1 MSWNQFHPAV
11 KSWFEKSFGHAT
23 EIQLGAWTAVDKEQH
38 TLIAAPT
45 GSGKTLAAFLNA
57 INQLVE
63 NGLKAPLPDKVQ
75 VVYISPLK
83 ALSNDIEKNLHQ
95 PLCGIRDR
103 LFELSHGDVPIR
115 TAVRTGDTS
124 QSERQAMKRVPPHI
138 LVTTPESFYLLLTSA
153 SGREMLSDV
162 KTVIVDEIH
171 ALAGDKRGAHLTLS
185 LERLAALTP
194 RPPLRVGISATQK
207 PIEQIAHF
215 LVGGSN
221 TPCEIVNTGYTRKRD
236 IEMVLPGSP
245 LEAVMSAE
253 VWSELYESLAEQ
265 IEAHRTTLIF
275 VNTRRLAERLARHL
289 AERIGEEQITTH
301 HGSLSKEHRL
311 RAETLLKQGE
321 LRALV
326 ATASL
331 ELGIDIGDIDLVCQ
345 LGSPHSI
352 ATFLQRVGRASHT
365 VDGVPKGRLYPL
377 SRDELVEC
385 TALLHAVQLGEL
397 DAIQIPS
404 APLDVLAQQIVAE
417 VGSAG
422 EWPQQAL
429 FDLVC
434 GAWPYRE
441 LTEEKFNQIL
451 HTLADGYTTKRGRRS
466 AYLHWDRVNNIVR
479 ARKGAQ
485 LTALTNGG
493 VIPDQFDSDVVLL
506 PEGLKIGTLN
516 EDFAFESLPGD
527 IFQLGNLS
535 YRIRKVEG
543 GRVWVED
550 AKGLPSTIPFWFG
563 EAAGRTDE
571 LSYAVSRL
579 RAEMNQRLSV
589 GIEQAQLWLQQTIGI
604 ADSAAAQLTQYLA
617 AVKAALTQ
625 IPDQQHIVFERF
637 FDETGDMHFVIHSPF
652 GSRLNRAW
660 GLALRKRFCQQ
671 FNFELQAAALE
682 DSIVLSL
689 GVTHSFPITEP
700 AHYLKAA
707 SVKEVLIQALLDAPM
722 FPIRWRWVVTTALAV
737 HRMRGGKRHPPQFQ
751 RNDAEDLMALIF
763 PDQIACLENIVGR
776 REVPDHPLVDQAIAD
791 CTQELMD
798 LNGLIE
804 VLKKIE
810 TNEIKIIGRDLN
822 TPSPLSQE
830 ILNAK
835 PYAFLDDGDAEARR
849 TLAIQ
854 DNRDLNILQAAAS
867 GALQPDATAQ
877 VQQEAWPQPRSAEEL
892 HDALMV
898 YGFFIES
905 ELISRLEQHT
915 WEHWQLW
922 LQELQ
927 VAQRMTTILLESD
940 LYWVATERS
949 AEFQLVFPDA
959 QLQNSIPHLP
969 THHTDASEAKLS
981 LLRSRLECLGPIT
994 KPQLANHFAMPLSDL
1009 EQALLL
1015 LEQEGFAIRGQ
1026 FSTPGEQWCERRLAA
1041 RIHRYARQRKR
1052 QRSQL
1057 VSPQTY
1063 MRFLFRWHGIDAAEH
1078 QGRDALL
1085 SIVEK
1090 LEGFPIAAGAWEQE
1104 ILKPRMKFY
1113 DSQWLDSLCGSGE
1126 IVWHRA
1132 PRTTKRKQGTAAPPV
1147 RTTPFTLMLRSH
1159 RAAWLTPR
1167 ETSSEEYS
1175 LSSPALRVHEVLQHQ
1190 GACFFIDLLEQT
1202 GLLRTQ
1208 LEEAL
1213 GELVALGLITADGFS
1228 GIRALVGSAKQKR
1241 AMQRNRRRQ
1250 KISSLEAA
1258 GRWCLVPAYQ
1268 PENSITSDASTE
1280 QQIWTLLLRYG
1291 VLCRA
1296 LILREKSLPNWR
1308 EILYV
1313 CQRLEAR
1320 GEILGGRF
1328 IDGLGGEQF
1337 ALAEAAEALIHL
1349 HRQPSTEKLVIISAA
1364 DPLNLTQSFST
1375 DPVSPR
1381 AFSHRIAYLD
1391 GVPVAVWKEGD
1402 IHYVRDLGQD
1412 KNRTVRE
1419 AFTVF
1424 TKQITQQTTRSS
1436 SVDYD
1441 QDLLSK
1447 IRNFP

>member
-1 MSWNQFHPAV
+1 MSWRHFHPAV
-11 KSWFEKSFGHAT
+11 KSWFEQRFDLPT
-23 EIQLGAWTAVDKEQH
+23 EIQLGAWHAVDKGQH

-63 NGLKAPLPDKVQ
+63 DGLRAPLADKVQ

-103 LFELSHGDVPIR
+103 LFELSQPDVPIR

-124 QSERQAMKRVPPHI
+124 QSERQAIRRLPPHI
-138 LVTTPESFYLLLTSA
+138 LVTTPESFYLLLTST
-153 SGREMLSDV
+153 SGRDMLSDV

-171 ALAGDKRGAHLTLS
+171 SLAGDKRGAHLTLS
-185 LERLAALTP
+185 LERLCALTP
-194 RPPLRVGISATQK
+194 HPPLRVGISATQK
-207 PIEQIAHF
+207 PIEQIANF
-215 LVGGSN
+215 LIGGSS
-221 TPCEIVNTGYTRKRD
+221 TSCEIVDTGYTRQRD
-236 IEMVLPGSP
+236 IQMVVPGSP

-253 VWSELYESLAEQ
+253 VWGEIYDSLAQQ
-265 IEAHRTTLIF
+265 IDAHRTTLIF

-289 AERIGEEQITTH
+289 AERIGDEQITTH

-345 LGSPHSI
+345 LGSPNSI

-365 VDGVPKGRLYPL
+365 VDGIPKGRLYPL

-385 TALLHAVQLGEL
+385 TALLQAIQLGEL
-397 DAIQIPS
+397 DAIQIPL

-422 EWPQQAL
+422 EWPQHAL
-429 FDLVC
+429 YALIC
-434 GAWPYRE
+434 NAWPYRE
-441 LTEEKFNQIL
+441 LTFETYQQVL
-451 HTLADGYTTKRGRRS
+451 HTLAEGYTTKRGRRS
-466 AYLHWDRVNNIVR
+466 AYLHWDRVNGMVR

-493 VIPDQFDSDVVLL
+493 VIPDQFDTDVMLL
-506 PEGLKIGTLN
+506 PEGLKIGSLN

-571 LSYAVSRL
+571 LSHAVSRL
-579 RAEMNQRLSV
+579 REEMNQRVSLGV
-589 GIEQAQLWLQQTIGI
+589 EPAQLWLQQTVGI
-604 ADSAAAQLTQYLA
+604 PGSAASQLTQYMA

-652 GSRLNRAW
+652 GSRINRAW

-689 GVTHSFPITEP
+689 GVTHSFPISEP
-700 AHYLKAA
+700 AHYLKSV

-737 HRMRGGKRHPPQFQ
+737 HRRRGGKRHPPQFQ
-751 RNDAEDLMALIF
+751 RNDAEDLMALVF
-763 PDQIACLENIVGR
+763 PDQIACLENVVGQR
-776 REVPDHPLVDQAIAD
+776 DVPDHPLVNQAISD
-791 CTQELMD
+791 CCQELMD
-798 LNGLIE
+798 LAGLIN
-804 VLKKIE
+804 VLEKIE
-810 TNEIKIIGRDLN
+810 ANEIKIIGRDLN
-822 TPSPLSQE
+822 MPSPLSQE

-867 GALQPDATAQ
+867 GALQPEATIQ
-877 VQQEAWPQPRSAEEL
+877 VQQEAWPQPRCAEEL
-892 HDALMV
+892 HDALMI
-898 YGFFIES
+898 YGFFIAS
-905 ELISRLEQHT
+905 ELSSRLHEESWQ
-915 WEHWQLW
+915 HWQSWQQAL
-922 LQELQ
+922 
-927 VAQRMTTILLESD
+927 VAARRMTSFKLNSEI
-940 LYWVATERS
+940 YWVATERCE
-949 AEFQLVFPDA
+949 EFQLVFSEAELAYNVPPIA
-959 QLQNSIPHLP
+959 TQ
-969 THHTDASEAKLS
+969 HTDVTEATRA
-981 LLRSRLECLGPIT
+981 LLRSRLECTGPIT
-994 KPQLANHFAMPLSDL
+994 VQQLAHDFPLPLSTL
-1009 EQALLL
+1009 KQTLLH
-1015 LEQEGFAIRGQ
+1015 LEQEGFVIRGQ
-1026 FSTPGEQWCERRLAA
+1026 FSMPTEQWCERRLAA
-1041 RIHRYARQRKR
+1041 RIHRYARQRTR
-1052 QRSQL
+1052 QHTQL

-1063 MRFLFRWHGIDAAEH
+1063 MKFLFRWHGIDTAEH
-1078 QGRDALL
+1078 QGREALL

-1104 ILKPRMKFY
+1104 ILSPRMKYY
-1113 DSQWLDSLCGSGE
+1113 DSHWLDSLCNSGE
-1126 IVWHRA
+1126 IVWHRG
-1132 PRTTKRKQGTAAPPV
+1132 PRTTKRQTGTAAPPV
-1147 RTTPFTLMLRSH
+1147 RTTPLILLLRSH
-1159 RAAWLTPR
+1159 RGAWLASR
-1167 ETSSEEYS
+1167 NEMQQGSS
-1175 LSSPALRVHEVLQHQ
+1175 LSSSAQRVYESLQRQ
-1190 GACFFIDLLEQT
+1190 GASFFMDLLEQT

-1241 AMQRNRRRQ
+1241 MMQRNRRRQ
-1250 KISSLEAA
+1250 KVSSLEAA
-1258 GRWCLVPAYQ
+1258 GRWSLVPEYA
-1268 PENSITSDASTE
+1268 TASTE
-1280 QQIWTLLLRYG
+1280 ETEQAIEQKIWTLLQRYG

-1296 LILREKSLPNWR
+1296 LLRREKTLPSWR
-1308 EILYV
+1308 DMLYV
-1313 CQRLEAR
+1313 CHRLEAR
-1320 GEILGGRF
+1320 GEIVGGRF

-1337 ALAEAAEALIHL
+1337 ALAEAAEALTHL
-1349 HRQPSTEKLVIISAA
+1349 NKQTITEKLVIISAA
-1364 DPLNLTQSFST
+1364 DPLNLTQSFSS
-1375 DPVSPR
+1375 DPISPK

-1391 GVPVAVWKEGD
+1391 GVPVAVWKEGE
-1402 IHYVRDLGQD
+1402 IRYLRDLEQD
-1412 KNRTVRE
+1412 KNSLVRE
-1419 AFTVF
+1419 AFQAF
-1424 TKQITQQTTRSS
+1424 TKQIGNRPTRVYNTT
-1436 SVDYD
+1436 VDRD
-1441 QDLLSK
+1441 PMSL
-1447 IRNFP
+1447 